1 VTEAKTVVE
10 DSPSHPEVVEAYPE
24 VVEAPRW
31 TCSLGGAYI
40 TTTAVYGAVPILH
53 SGAGC
58 GISQLLGVYYA
69 AGENAA
75 GGQGGTSTPC
85 SCLIE
90 KHVIFGGEDKLRKL
104 IDSTL
109 QMMEGDLYVVISGC
123 VPALI
128 GDDIEA
134 VVKEFKGKGDIIFVN
149 SAGFKGNT
157 FDGYEDFFG
166 AVIDQLLEPR
176 KQEKKVVNILGVV
189 PFQHLF
195 WKGDLNTVKELLAKL
210 GVKANILFTQFDGVK
225 KLKEIPEA
233 ELNIVLSTWNGHKT
247 AKKLKETFDQDYISF
262 PSVPIGPK
270 QTSEFL
276 RAVARKLELPEI
288 EVEAVIAEEE
298 RRAYRWVEYLT
309 DAIIIGMPHPYA
321 AFIGDTN
328 TIIGITKFLAN
339 EAGYLPEIVQIT
351 DEPPEESRDQIVREL
366 TDGIESVLKPEII
379 FEKDAFRIRENLRN
393 RSFQVMLATSL
404 EKWPAA
410 KEFAVSHL
418 SIAFPTYDRV
428 IVEKTYAGYRG
439 GTGLL
444 EDLLSKYV
452 GPL

>member
-1 VTEAKTVVE
+1 MTEAETIIE
-10 DSPSHPEVVEAYPE
+10 DSPAYPE
-24 VVEAPRW
+24 IVEAPRW
-31 TCSLGGAYI
+31 TCSFGGAYI

-58 GISQLLGVYYA
+58 GIAQLLGVHYA

-90 KHVIFGGEDKLRKL
+90 KHVIFGGEEKLRKL

-134 VVKEFKGKGDIIFVN
+134 VVKEFKGKRDIIFVN
-149 SAGFKGNT
+149 TAGFKGNT
-157 FDGYEDFFG
+157 FDGYEDFLG

-176 KQEKKVVNILGVV
+176 QKEKKVVNILGVV

-195 WKGDLNTVKELLAKL
+195 WKGDLNTIKELLAKI

-225 KLKEIPEA
+225 KLKEIPKA

-247 AKKLKETFDQDYISF
+247 AEKLKEIFDQDYISF

-270 QTSEFL
+270 QTSAFL
-276 RAVARKLELPEI
+276 RAVAEKLGISTI
-288 EVEAVIAEEE
+288 EVEALIAEEE

-309 DAIIIGMPHPYA
+309 DAIIIGLPHPYA
-321 AFIGDTN
+321 AFVGDTN
-328 TIIGITKFLAN
+328 TIIGVTKFLAN

-351 DEPPEESRDQIVREL
+351 DEPPEESRELIVQEL

-379 FEKDAFRIRENLRN
+379 FEKDTFKIRENLRN
-393 RSFQVMLATSL
+393 RSFQIMLATSL

-410 KEFAVSHL
+410 KEFSVSHL
-418 SIAFPTYDRV
+418 SIAFPSYDRV
-428 IVEKTYAGYRG
+428 IVERTYAGYRG

-444 EDLLSKYV
+444 EDLLSKSA

>member
-1 VTEAKTVVE
+1 MTEAKTVIE
-10 DSPSHPEVVEAYPE
+10 DAPIYPE
-24 VVEAPRW
+24 IVEAPRW
-31 TCSLGGAYI
+31 TCSFGGAYI
-40 TTTAVYGAVPILH
+40 STTAVYGAVPILH

-58 GISQLLGVYYA
+58 GIAQLLGVYYA

-104 IDSTL
+104 IESTL
-109 QMMEGDLYVVISGC
+109 QLMEGDLYVVISGC

-134 VVKEFKGKGDIIFVN
+134 VVKEFKEKGDIIFVN
-149 SAGFKGNT
+149 TSGFKGNT
-157 FDGYEDFFG
+157 FDGYEDFLG
-166 AVIDQLLEPR
+166 AVIDQLLEPQE
-176 KQEKKVVNILGVV
+176 KEKKVVNILGVV

-195 WKGDLNTVKELLAKL
+195 WKGDLNTVKDLLAKL
-210 GVKANILFTQFDGVK
+210 GVKANILFTQFDGVN
-225 KLKEIPEA
+225 KLKEIPKA

-247 AKKLKETFDQDYISF
+247 AQKLKETFDQDYISL

-270 QTSEFL
+270 QTSAFL
-276 RAVARKLELPEI
+276 RAVAKKLNIPAI
-288 EVEAVIAEEE
+288 EVETLIAEEE

-309 DAIIIGMPHPYA
+309 DSIIIGLPHPYA

-328 TIIGITKFLAN
+328 SVIGITKFLAN
-339 EAGYLPEIVQIT
+339 EAGYLPEIIQIT
-351 DEPPEESRDQIVREL
+351 DEPPEESRDWIVREL
-366 TDGIESVLKPEII
+366 TDGIESVLKPEVI
-379 FEKDAFRIRENLRN
+379 FEKDAFKIRENLRN

-410 KEFAVSHL
+410 KEFSVAHL
-418 SIAFPTYDRV
+418 SIAFPSYDRV
-428 IVEKTYAGYRG
+428 IVERTYAGYRG
-439 GTGLL
+439 GTSLL
-444 EDLLSKYV
+444 EDLLSKSA

>member
-1 VTEAKTVVE
+1 VTEAKTIVE
-10 DSPSHPEVVEAYPE
+10 DAPSYPE
-24 VVEAPRW
+24 IVEAPRW

-58 GISQLLGVYYA
+58 GIAQLLGVYYA

-109 QMMEGDLYVVISGC
+109 QLMEGDLYVVISGC

-134 VVKEFKGKGDIIFVN
+134 VVKEFREKGDIIFVN
-149 SAGFKGNT
+149 TAGFKGNT
-157 FDGYEDFFG
+157 FDGYEEFLG
-166 AVIDQLLEPR
+166 AVIDQLLEPQE
-176 KQEKKVVNILGVV
+176 KEKKVVNILGVV
-189 PFQHLF
+189 PYQHLF
-195 WKGDLNTVKELLAKL
+195 WKGDLNTVKDLLAKL

-225 KLKEIPEA
+225 KLKEIPKA

-247 AKKLKETFDQDYISF
+247 AEKLKETFDQDYISF

-270 QTSEFL
+270 QTSAFL
-276 RAVARKLELPEI
+276 RAIAKKLDLPAR
-288 EVEAVIAEEE
+288 EVELLIAEEE

-309 DAIIIGMPHPYA
+309 DSIIIGLPHPYA

-339 EAGYLPEIVQIT
+339 EAGYLPETIQIT
-351 DEPPEESRDQIVREL
+351 DEPPEESRDRIFREL

-393 RSFQVMLATSL
+393 HSFQVMLATSL

-410 KEFAVSHL
+410 KEFSVAHL
-418 SIAFPTYDRV
+418 SIAFPSYDRI
-428 IVEKTYAGYRG
+428 IVERTYAGYRG
-439 GTGLL
+439 GTNLL
-444 EDLLSKYV
+444 EDLLSKSA

>member
-1 VTEAKTVVE
+1 MTEAKTIVE
-10 DSPSHPEVVEAYPE
+10 DAPSYPE
-24 VVEAPRW
+24 IVEAPRW

-58 GISQLLGVYYA
+58 GIAQLLGVYYA

-109 QMMEGDLYVVISGC
+109 QLMEGDLYVVISGC

-134 VVKEFKGKGDIIFVN
+134 VVKEFREKGDIIFVN
-149 SAGFKGNT
+149 TAGFKGNT
-157 FDGYEDFFG
+157 FDGYEEFLG
-166 AVIDQLLEPR
+166 AVIDQLLEPQE
-176 KQEKKVVNILGVV
+176 KEKKVVNILGVV
-189 PFQHLF
+189 PYQHLF
-195 WKGDLNTVKELLAKL
+195 WKGDLNTVKDLLAKL

-225 KLKEIPEA
+225 KLKEIPKA

-247 AKKLKETFDQDYISF
+247 AEKLKETFDQDYISF

-270 QTSEFL
+270 QTSAFL
-276 RAVARKLELPEI
+276 RAIAKKLDLPAR
-288 EVEAVIAEEE
+288 EVELLIAEEE

-309 DAIIIGMPHPYA
+309 DSIIIGLPHPYA

-339 EAGYLPEIVQIT
+339 EAGYLPEIIQIT
-351 DEPPEESRDQIVREL
+351 DEPPEESRDRIFREL

-393 RSFQVMLATSL
+393 HSFQVMLATSL

-410 KEFAVSHL
+410 KEFSVAHL
-418 SIAFPTYDRV
+418 SIAFPSYDRI
-428 IVEKTYAGYRG
+428 IVERTYAGYRG
-439 GTGLL
+439 GTNLL
-444 EDLLSKYV
+444 EDLLSKSA

>member
-1 VTEAKTVVE
+1 VTEAKTIVE
-10 DSPSHPEVVEAYPE
+10 DAPSYPE
-24 VVEAPRW
+24 IVEAPRW

-58 GISQLLGVYYA
+58 GIAQLLGVYYA

-109 QMMEGDLYVVISGC
+109 QLMEGDLYVVISGC

-134 VVKEFKGKGDIIFVN
+134 VVKEFREKGDIIFVN
-149 SAGFKGNT
+149 TAGFKGNT
-157 FDGYEDFFG
+157 FDGYEEFLG
-166 AVIDQLLEPR
+166 AVIDQLLEPQE
-176 KQEKKVVNILGVV
+176 KEKKVVNILGVV
-189 PFQHLF
+189 PYQHLF
-195 WKGDLNTVKELLAKL
+195 WKGDLNTVKDLLAKL

-225 KLKEIPEA
+225 KLKEIPKA

-247 AKKLKETFDQDYISF
+247 AEKLKETFDQDYISF

-270 QTSEFL
+270 QTSAFL
-276 RAVARKLELPEI
+276 RAIAKKLDLPAR
-288 EVEAVIAEEE
+288 EVELLIAEEE

-309 DAIIIGMPHPYA
+309 DSIIIGLPHPYA

-339 EAGYLPEIVQIT
+339 EAGYLPEIIQIT
-351 DEPPEESRDQIVREL
+351 DEPPEESRDRVFREL

-393 RSFQVMLATSL
+393 HSFQVMLATSL

-410 KEFAVSHL
+410 KEFSVAHL
-418 SIAFPTYDRV
+418 SIAFPSYDRI
-428 IVEKTYAGYRG
+428 IVERTYAGYRG
-439 GTGLL
+439 GTNLL
-444 EDLLSKYV
+444 EDLLSKSA

>member
-1 VTEAKTVVE
+1 VTETKTE
-10 DSPSHPEVVEAYPE
+10 LQDTSLYPE
-24 VVEAPRW
+24 IVEAPRW

-58 GISQLLGVYYA
+58 GIAQLLGVYYA
-69 AGENAA
+69 AGQNAA
-75 GGQGGTSTPC
+75 GSQGGTSTPC

-90 KHVIFGGEDKLRKL
+90 KHVIFGGEDKLRQL

-128 GDDIEA
+128 GDDIGA
-134 VVKEFKGKGDIIFVN
+134 VVKEFKGRGNIIFVDT
-149 SAGFKGNT
+149 AGFKGNT
-157 FDGYEDFFG
+157 FDGYEDFLG
-166 AVIDQLLEPR
+166 AVIDQLLEPQ
-176 KQEKKVVNILGVV
+176 KKKKKVVNILGVV

-210 GVKANILFTQFDGVK
+210 GIKANILFTQFDGVK
-225 KLKEIPEA
+225 KLKNIPEA

-247 AKKLKETFDQDYISF
+247 AKKLKENFDQDYISF
-262 PSVPIGPK
+262 PSIPIGPK
-270 QTSEFL
+270 QTSTFL
-276 RAVARKLELPEI
+276 RAVAKKLEIPKKK
-288 EVEAVIAEEE
+288 VESLIAEEE
-298 RRAYRWVEYLT
+298 RRAYRWVEYMT
-309 DAIIIGMPHPYA
+309 DVMIIGMPHPYA
-321 AFIGDTN
+321 ALIGDTN
-328 TIIGITKFLAN
+328 TIIGVTKFLAN

-351 DEPPEESRDQIVREL
+351 DEPPEENRDIIIREL
-366 TDGIESVLKPEII
+366 TDEIESVLKPEII
-379 FEKDAFRIRENLRN
+379 FEKDTFRIRENLKN
-393 RSFQVMLATSL
+393 RTFQVILATSL

-418 SIAFPTYDRV
+418 SIAFPAYDRV
-428 IVEKTYAGYRG
+428 IVERTYAGYRG
-439 GTGLL
+439 GTCLL
-444 EDLLSKYV
+444 EDLLSKHV

>member
-1 VTEAKTVVE
+1 MTEAKTIVE
-10 DSPSHPEVVEAYPE
+10 DAPSYPE
-24 VVEAPRW
+24 IVEAPRW

-58 GISQLLGVYYA
+58 GIAQLLGVYYA

-109 QMMEGDLYVVISGC
+109 QLMEGDLYVVISGC

-134 VVKEFKGKGDIIFVN
+134 VVKEFREKGDIIFVN
-149 SAGFKGNT
+149 TAGFKGNT
-157 FDGYEDFFG
+157 FDGYEEFLG
-166 AVIDQLLEPR
+166 AVIDQLLEPQE
-176 KQEKKVVNILGVV
+176 KEKKVVNILGVV
-189 PFQHLF
+189 PYQHLF
-195 WKGDLNTVKELLAKL
+195 WKGDLNTVKDLLAKL

-225 KLKEIPEA
+225 KLKEIPKA

-247 AKKLKETFDQDYISF
+247 AEKLKETFDQDYISF

-270 QTSEFL
+270 QTSAFL
-276 RAVARKLELPEI
+276 RAIAKKLDLPAR
-288 EVEAVIAEEE
+288 EVELLIAEEE

-309 DAIIIGMPHPYA
+309 DSIIIGLPHPYA

-339 EAGYLPEIVQIT
+339 EAGYLPEIIQIT
-351 DEPPEESRDQIVREL
+351 DEPPEESRDRIFREL

-393 RSFQVMLATSL
+393 HSFQVMLATSL

-410 KEFAVSHL
+410 KEFSVAHL
-418 SIAFPTYDRV
+418 SIAFPSYDRI
-428 IVEKTYAGYRG
+428 IVERTYTGYRG
-439 GTGLL
+439 GTNLL
-444 EDLLSKYV
+444 EDLLSKSA